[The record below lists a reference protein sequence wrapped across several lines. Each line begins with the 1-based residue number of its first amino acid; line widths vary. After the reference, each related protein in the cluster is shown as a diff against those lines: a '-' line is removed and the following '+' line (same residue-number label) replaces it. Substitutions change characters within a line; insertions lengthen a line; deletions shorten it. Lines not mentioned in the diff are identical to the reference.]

1 MAMHKDFPPS
11 PHDILKPDVRWFP
24 ADETLR
30 DTSYEKLM
38 PPLVP
43 ELRQKVF
50 EWRNNGYPDVSDTS
64 RTLLNW
70 WFKTSHPIPHTDG
83 TISNFE
89 YYFAQR
95 ESVETVIYLHDFVK
109 VKDKHDLLRFDTRG
123 VVPPKLIEETW
134 RRYIVKM
141 ATGSGK
147 TKTMSLLL
155 AWSYFHKKYEEDSDL
170 SKNFLVIAPNII
182 VLDRLRAD
190 FDGLKIFSE
199 DPILPDNGVDGQNW
213 RTDFQLTLHIQ
224 DEVGPL
230 NSNGNIF
237 LTNIHRVY
245 DDKTPVPTADDENSM
260 DYFLGKKPKGKTT
273 DSGID
278 LGSIVRGIDELVV
291 INDEAHHIH
300 DSKLTWFKSIGD
312 IHNKLKQKGSQ
323 LALQIDVTATPKH
336 INGAIFVQT
345 IADYPLVEAITQNVV
360 KHPVLPDSPSRSK
373 LSEKQSSVFTE
384 KYGDYINLGV
394 TEWRKVYPEHEK
406 LGKKAVLFIMTDDT
420 KNCDDV
426 SEYLENTFPE
436 FKDAVLTIHTNRNG
450 EISDNPSS
458 KASKEELE
466 LLRKQ
471 SNEIDSWAS
480 PFKAIVSVLMLKE
493 GWDVKNVTTIVG
505 LRAYTSAAK
514 ILPEQTLGRGL
525 RRMYP
530 RNSAEEYVSVVGTE
544 AFMDF
549 VESIQT
555 EGVELEKRAMGTGTE
570 PVAPMIVEVEDDGE
584 KDIDKLDIEIPI
596 LTPRVVREYKNLND
610 LDLDTLQFQT
620 SEYNEYSEEEQR
632 EIVFRD
638 ITTDEVTHTTVL
650 EGAISTD
657 YRSVIGY
664 FAQTI
669 LKDLRLYAAY
679 DVLYPKVQEFI
690 QDKLFGKFVDLED
703 ANTLRNLSEPNASR
717 TIFETFKSAIN
728 ALTIRD
734 TGNAEIRDSIKIR
747 NVRPFVVKDQKNI
760 KAKKS
765 VFNKIIGDSVLEL
778 RFAQFLERVPDVV
791 SYAKNYTQ
799 VNFKIDY
806 IDAIGNIANYIP
818 DFLVKVSDAK
828 TFVVETKGLE
838 DLDDPLKIKR
848 LRQWCAD
855 VNASHSDVTFDFVY
869 VDQEKFD
876 RLTGAD
882 GKSKDELATFADLVS
897 NFNAYKE
904 K

>member
-11 PHDILKPDVRWFP
+11 PHEILKPDVRWFP

-70 WFKTSHPIPHTDG
+70 WFKTPHPIPHANG
-83 TISNFE
+83 TIGNFE

-95 ESVETVIYLHDFVK
+95 ESVETVIYLHEFVK

-134 RRYIVKM
+134 RRYVVKM

-182 VLDRLRAD
+182 VLDRLRTD

-199 DPILPDNGVDGQNW
+199 DPVLPDNGTDGRNW
-213 RTDFQLTLHIQ
+213 RSDFQLTLHIQ

-245 DDKTPVPTADDENSM
+245 DDKTPAPTAEDENSM
-260 DYFLGKKPKGKTT
+260 DYFFGKKPKGKTT
-273 DSGID
+273 DSGVD
-278 LGSIVRGIDELVV
+278 LGRIVRDIDELVV

-336 INGAIFVQT
+336 NNGAIFVQT

-373 LSEKQSSVFTE
+373 LSEKQSSVYTE
-384 KYGDYINLGV
+384 KYGDYLNLGV

-406 LGKKAVLFIMTDDT
+406 LGKKAVLFVMTDDT
-420 KNCDDV
+420 KNCDAV
-426 SEYLENTFPE
+426 AEYLETTFPE

-450 EISDNPSS
+450 EISETSSS

-471 SNEIDSWAS
+471 SNEIDSWSS
-480 PFKAIVSVLMLKE
+480 PYKAIVSVLMLKE
-493 GWDVKNVTTIVG
+493 GWDVRNVTTIVG
-505 LRAYTSAAK
+505 LRAYSSAAK

-530 RNSAEEYVSVVGTE
+530 GNAAEEYVSVVGTE

-555 EGVELEKRAMGTGTE
+555 EGVELEKRSMGTGTD
-570 PVAPMIVEVEDDGE
+570 PVAPMIIEVEDDGE
-584 KDIDKLDIEIPI
+584 KDIEKLDIEIPV
-596 LTPRVVREYKNLND
+596 LTPRAVREYKNLND
-610 LDLDTLQFQT
+610 LDLETLQFQT
-620 SEYNEYSEEEQR
+620 AEYFQYSEEEQR

-650 EGAISTD
+650 DGAISTD
-657 YRSVIGY
+657 YRSVVGY
-664 FAQTI
+664 FAQAI

-679 DVLYPKVQEFI
+679 DLLYPKVQEFI
-690 QDKLFGKFVDLED
+690 QDKLFGKFVDLD
-703 ANTLRNLSEPNASR
+703 DPNTLRNLSEPNASK
-717 TIFETFKSAIN
+717 TIFETFKLAIN
-728 ALTIRD
+728 ALTISD

-760 KAKKS
+760 TARKS
-765 VFNKIIGDSVLEL
+765 VFNKIVGDSVLEL

-806 IDAIGNIANYIP
+806 IDATGNIANYIP
-818 DFLVKVSDAK
+818 DFLVKISDVK

-855 VNASHSDVTFDFVY
+855 VNASHSDVEFDFVY

-876 RLTGAD
+876 RLSGAD
-882 GKSKDELATFADLVS
+882 GKSKSALSTFSDLVA
-897 NFNAYKE
+897 NFTAYKE
-904 K
+904 

>member
-1 MAMHKDFPPS
+1 MAMHKDFPLS
-11 PHDILKPDVRWFP
+11 PHEILKPDIRWFP

-30 DTSYEKLM
+30 ETSYEKLM

-50 EWRNNGYPDVSDTS
+50 EWRNNGYRDISDTS

-70 WFKTSHPIPHTDG
+70 WFKTPHPIPHADG
-83 TISNFE
+83 TIGNFE

-95 ESVETVIYLHDFVK
+95 ESVETVIYLHEFVK

-123 VVPPKLIEETW
+123 VVLPKLVEETW
-134 RRYIVKM
+134 RRYVVKM

-155 AWSYFHKKYEEDSDL
+155 AWSYFHKKYEKDSDL

-182 VLDRLRAD
+182 VLDRLRTD

-199 DPILPDNGVDGQNW
+199 DPVLPDNGTDGRNW
-213 RTDFQLTLHIQ
+213 RSDFQLTLHIQ

-245 DDKTPVPTADDENSM
+245 DDKTPAPTAEDENSM

-273 DSGID
+273 DSGVD
-278 LGSIVRGIDELVV
+278 LGRIVRDIDELVV

-336 INGAIFVQT
+336 SNGSIFEQT
-345 IADYPLVEAITQNVV
+345 VADYPLIEAITQNVV
-360 KHPVLPDSPSRSK
+360 KHPVLPDSPSRTK
-373 LSEKQSSVFTE
+373 LSEKQSSVYTE

-406 LGKKAVLFIMTDDT
+406 LGKKAVLFVMTDDT
-420 KNCDDV
+420 KNCDAV
-426 SEYLENTFPE
+426 AEYLETTFPE

-450 EISDNPSS
+450 EISEKSSS
-458 KASKEELE
+458 KASKDELE

-471 SNEIDSWAS
+471 SNEIDNWSS
-480 PFKAIVSVLMLKE
+480 PYKAIVSVLMLKE
-493 GWDVKNVTTIVG
+493 GWDVRNVTTIVG
-505 LRAYTSAAK
+505 LRAYSSAAK

-530 RNSAEEYVSVVGTE
+530 GNEAEEYVSVVGTE

-555 EGVELEKRAMGTGTE
+555 EGVEIVKRPMGPGTE
-570 PVAPMIVEVEDDGE
+570 PIAPMLIEVEEDGG
-584 KDIDKLDIEIPI
+584 KDLDELDIEIPI
-596 LTPRVVREYKNLND
+596 LTPRAVREYKNLHE
-610 LDLDTLQFQT
+610 LDIDTLEFQT
-620 SEYNEYSEEEQR
+620 AEYFQYSEEEQR

-650 EGAISTD
+650 EGAISND

-664 FAQTI
+664 FAQSI

-679 DVLYPKVQEFI
+679 DLLYPKVQEFV

-703 ANTLRNLSEPNASR
+703 PNTLRNLSEPTASR
-717 TIFETFKSAIN
+717 TIFETFKLAIN
-728 ALTIRD
+728 ELTIRD

-747 NVRPFVVKDQKNI
+747 DVRPFFVKEQKNI
-760 KAKKS
+760 RAKKS
-765 VFNKIIGDSVLEL
+765 VFNKIIGDSKLEL
-778 RFAQFLERVPDVV
+778 RFAQFLERVPDVI

-799 VNFKIDY
+799 VKFKIDY
-806 IDAIGNIANYIP
+806 IDAAGNIANYIP
-818 DFLVKVSDAK
+818 DFLVKVSETK

-838 DLDDPLKIKR
+838 DLHDPLKIKR
-848 LRQWCAD
+848 LKQWCAD
-855 VNASHSDVTFDFVY
+855 VNASHSDVEFDFLY

-876 RLTGAD
+876 RLTGVD
-882 GKSKDELATFADLVS
+882 GKSQNQLATFSDLVS
-897 NFNAYKE
+897 SFTAYKE
-904 K
+904 